1 MRMIVHHNVIHEH
14 KWRLHTRSC
23 TTYLQRMEWQLMPG
37 FYQVRLTFEERLTKD
52 AVSDLQ
58 AAVNEQRT
66 CADTISLIV
75 VFVITCT

>member
-23 TTYLQRMEWQLMPG
+23 TTYLQRMKWQLVPG
-37 FYQVRLTFEERLTKD
+37 FYQIRLTFEERLAKD

-58 AAVNEQRT
+58 ATVNEQRT
-66 CADTISLIV
+66 CTDTNLIV
-75 VFVITCT
+75 VFVIT

>member
-1 MRMIVHHNVIHEH
+1 
-14 KWRLHTRSC
+14 
-23 TTYLQRMEWQLMPG
+23 MPG